1 MAELGP
7 VIPINPREIDEDLL
21 QEILKDY
28 TEIQKRKPISVSES
42 FDSFLEL
49 FNYKKMNELALSTA
63 YDQAKKTDQE
73 SADKIAERVD
83 ELKKDFPNTFGY
95 LDKSKIIDPAGK
107 LRYDAQDDYLDVTK
121 EAEKVLLQAGQKT
134 IYNIVDIATL
144 GIDYAFDKNFGG
156 KLEKLYNTYK
166 FNRNPETFIGA
177 VSELLLQYAVPWR
190 VASKVIK
197 NLGKTRLG
205 KGISKGLDKIDEA
218 TANRFGIG
226 NVGSGIKIKN
236 PITGKTKFIGTKG
249 ITKVARRTGNF
260 AATLALA
267 EKLGGSP
274 DAIGTMFLPLEDTSK
289 LSGRERAA
297 ADFKNRLM
305 YGAEGTI
312 FGLGLPL
319 VGKAVKPVV
328 GGTFKVGTF
337 ALDKVARSGGKIA
350 SVGSKIVP
358 DIVKDAASVSGKK
371 VAQGVQKTASFL
383 GKDVLARAALLSF
396 KNPTM
401 LLKKIPDFKDWKASL
416 MMDRNNPLYQR
427 LNSLDNFL
435 ALFRTRGRLSKEAA
449 QETYNLNRKLKMLQ
463 GGINR
468 SIESIDRVIYD
479 LVKPL
484 RALYDKN
491 PGSPASYEYFS
502 ELIEQFMRGEIKK
515 GDLPKELQIPATLLK
530 TRVEK
535 IFKNYDRLFNKGEFM
550 NDIGALMKNYY
561 QKTFKLFSNED
572 YILKSGDKVYDA
584 AVKFMENVIRN
595 NKKLELEATRK
606 VFPKLTEDE
615 AITQYAKTYVDGF
628 LDAGK
633 SGKFT
638 PLEVIR
644 NMVGPTGARISDD
657 PTELIKTGYE
667 KDIPDVFKKLLGEEK
682 SYKKAALQSTI
693 DLMNKSTTRTTYDE
707 HYRIGKNQNWIFDN
721 KEIAKASGL
730 KETDIGVIKNSKI
743 AEVMG
748 EMNTK
753 YAEKTIA
760 AVLSGTNTGFDFIM
774 KIPFYAEILQLK
786 AGAQLAKTV
795 LSPATQVRNVTS
807 AGLFAVANGHFGTYS
822 DLFGALKMNLDD
834 IFGPGAKTDLEE
846 LFIRTER
853 KVEVGAIDDNL
864 IIEEITKLLGD
875 IRANKIST
883 IDGLVEKLSSTKL
896 MKTLTK
902 IYAGGDNLWKWQ
914 GHEYTMSQLKT
925 FIKTPQD
932 VKNWYAQVARQDWNP
947 KNILTGV
954 DKTIDEAIE
963 EMAGWYIQ
971 NTYPSYS
978 KIPRSVQAIRML
990 PLGNFVAFPAEMIRT
1005 TFNIFNLGLREVASG
1020 TRELQ
1025 VMGLKRLAGGSFV
1038 LGGLNE
1044 IAEQVTNTYSGFDER
1059 LMRMYKKYFAKPW
1072 EVNSKLAVIT
1082 APKDGKF
1089 TSLNLSHF
1097 NPYAGIT
1104 DSFSAAARLFTEKR
1118 QGKFNPLDFGNFVLY
1133 NFFRKDGPMET
1144 LFGSFLAEPIAYE
1157 ALIDIIVR
1165 NGRTAEGKVIFSE
1178 TDSDE
1183 DKFMKML
1190 THTLNTINAGGIDQ
1204 AGNVLNAAT
1213 GEVRSD
1219 GTLYNLY
1226 EELVSI
1232 LGGVRLS
1239 KADILTTFDFELAKY
1254 GRLRSDV
1261 FQSEGFYRVTD
1272 YQSRGPEIMANE
1284 FRNIQEEYY
1293 KEQEELYHM
1302 VMSALE
1308 LGVPKDKL
1316 IEKLEQRLGFS
1327 ADDVE
1332 FYLLEGKFKPV
1343 KYSLKGL
1350 ESRYNK
1356 FQEQNKD
1363 LLKEKELIAREGW
1376 FVPADELDSV
1386 IDEYDEKK
1394 FRPLDEVI
1402 GEGPSM
1408 KEIQEERTKEVV
1420 PEPQAKIEPEIQT
1433 PPLPN
1438 QPDPSVAATT
1448 KVANVSNPLSSL
1460 NGLSQAEQ
1468 ALLSPGEQ
1476 AIAQRLNR
1484 RV

>member
-1 MAELGP
+1 MAEKGP
-7 VIPINPREIDEDLL
+7 VYSGAVEIDEDLL

-42 FDSFLEL
+42 FNSFLEL
-49 FNYKKMNELALSTA
+49 FNYKKMNELALSSA

-73 SADKIAERVD
+73 SADKIAERID
-83 ELKKDFPNTFGY
+83 QLKKEMPNTFGY
-95 LDKSKIIDPAGK
+95 LDKQKIIEPAGK
-107 LRYDAQDDYLDVTK
+107 LRYDIQDDYLDITK

-134 IYNIVDIATL
+134 IYNIADIATL
-144 GIDYAFDKNFGG
+144 GVDYTFDTNFGG

-166 FNRNPETFIGA
+166 FNRDPETFVGA
-177 VSELLLQYAVPWR
+177 VAELLLQYAVPWK
-190 VASKVIK
+190 VASKVLK
-197 NLGKTRLG
+197 NLGKTPLG
-205 KGISKGLDKIDEA
+205 KGIAKGLDKIDEA

-236 PITGKTKFIGTKG
+236 PITGKTKFIGTQG

-274 DAIGTMFLPLEDTSK
+274 DAIGTLFLPLEDTSK
-289 LSGRERAA
+289 LSGKARAA

-319 VGKAVKPVV
+319 LGKAVKPVV
-328 GGTFKVGTF
+328 GGTFKGVTYT
-337 ALDKVARSGGKIA
+337 LDKVARGGGMIYN
-350 SVGSKIVP
+350 VGTKIVP

-383 GKDVLARAALLSF
+383 GKDVLARSTLLSF

-401 LLKKIPDFKDWKASL
+401 LLKKIPDYKDWKASL

-435 ALFRTRGRLSKEAA
+435 AFFRTRGRLSKEAA
-449 QETYNLNRKLKMLQ
+449 QETYSLRRKIKTLQ

-468 SIESIDRVIYD
+468 SIEMIDEVIYD

-484 RALYDKN
+484 RVLYDKN
-491 PGSPASYEYFS
+491 PGQPATYEYFS

-530 TRVEK
+530 TRIEK
-535 IFKNYDRLFNKGEFM
+535 IFKNYDRLFNKGDFM
-550 NDIGALMKNYY
+550 NDMGALMKNYY

-572 YILKSGDKVYDA
+572 YVLKPGDKVYDA

-606 VFPKLTEDE
+606 AFPKLTEDE

-628 LDAGK
+628 LDSGK

-644 NMVGPTGARISDD
+644 RMVGPKGARITDD

-667 KDIPDVFKKLLGEEK
+667 DTIPDVFKKLLGEEK
-682 SYKKAALQSTI
+682 SYKKAALQSTV
-693 DLMNKSTTRTTYDE
+693 DLINKSTTRTTYDE
-707 HYRIGKNQNWIFDN
+707 LYRIGKQQGWIFDDS
-721 KEIAKASGL
+721 EKALAAGL

-748 EMNTK
+748 DMDTK

-760 AVLSGTNTGFDFIM
+760 AVLSGTNTGFDFLM
-774 KIPFYAEILQLK
+774 KIPLYSEIIQLK

-807 AGLFAVANGHFGTYS
+807 AGLFAVANGHYGTYS

-846 LFIRTER
+846 LLVRTE
-853 KVEVGAIDDNL
+853 KKIEVGAIDDNL
-864 IIEEITKLLGD
+864 IVEEIVKLLGD
-875 IRANKIST
+875 IRANKITT
-883 IDGLVEKLSSTKL
+883 IDKLIDKLSNTKF
-896 MKTLTK
+896 MKTATK

-914 GHEYTMSQLKT
+914 GHEYVMSQLKT
-925 FIKTPQD
+925 FIKTDQD
-932 VKNWYAQVARQDWNP
+932 IKNWYAQVARQDWNP
-947 KNILTGV
+947 KNVLTGA

-978 KIPRSVQAIRML
+978 KIPRSVQAVRML
-990 PLGNFVAFPAEMIRT
+990 PLGNFVAFPAEMMRT
-1005 TFNIFNLGLREVASG
+1005 TFNIFNIGLREVASG

-1044 IAEQVTNTYSGFDER
+1044 IAEQVTNHYSGFDER

-1072 EVNSKLAVIT
+1072 EVNSKLAVLT
-1082 APKDGKF
+1082 VPKDGKF
-1089 TSLNLSHF
+1089 TSLNLSYF

-1118 QGKFNPLDFGNFVLY
+1118 QGKFNPLDFSNFVLY

-1183 DKFMKML
+1183 DKFMKMI
-1190 THTLNTINAGGIDQ
+1190 THTLSTINAGGIDQ
-1204 AGNVLNAAT
+1204 AGNVINAAT

-1239 KADILTTFDFELAKY
+1239 KADILTTFDFELAKF

-1261 FQSEGFYRVTD
+1261 FASERFYRIED
-1272 YQSRGPEIMANE
+1272 YQSRGPNVMADE
-1284 FRNIQEEYY
+1284 FRNIQEEYFR
-1293 KEQEELYHM
+1293 EQEELYHM

-1308 LGVPKDKL
+1308 LGVPKRKL
-1316 IEKLEQRLGFS
+1316 VEKLEQRLGFS
-1327 ADDVE
+1327 EDDIQN
-1332 FYLLEGKFKPV
+1332 YLLRGRFKPV
-1343 KYSLKGL
+1343 NYSENALT
-1350 ESRYNK
+1350 SRFTRFK
-1356 FQEQNKD
+1356 EQNKD
-1363 LLKEKELIAREGW
+1363 VLKEKDLTVSRSW
-1376 FVPADELDSV
+1376 FIPTKELDSV
-1386 IDEYDEKK
+1386 IREYDRKR
-1394 FRPLDEVI
+1394 FRPLDEVL

-1408 KEIQEERTKEVV
+1408 KEIQKEREEIVS
-1420 PEPQAKIEPEIQT
+1420 EPQAKVEPEIQT